1 MSDVSNYPDLKTS
14 WRERFRIFDSVS
26 VSPDSYFQHQEKLNA
41 LPRKDKKKVSLNWL
55 AFLFSVLYYYAK
67 GMGTK
72 GTLLWAVST
81 LSHALVFSFAPQFAV
96 IASWLVPAAI
106 ANAFANMDYYRKVKF
121 DEKGWPF
128 LPSFLNGPGGA
139 IVLLVVAIVINGT
152 VMYMAGQYGGK

>member
-1 MSDVSNYPDLKTS
+1 MSDVSTYSDLKPS

-26 VSPDSYFQHQEKLNA
+26 VSAGSYFQHQEKLNA
-41 LPRKDKKKVSLNWL
+41 LPPKEKKKVSLNWL
-55 AFLFSVLYYYAK
+55 AFLFSVLYYYTK

-81 LSHALVFSFAPQFAV
+81 LTHALVVSFSPQFAL

-106 ANAFANMDYYRKVKF
+106 ANAFANTDYYRKVKF

-128 LPSFLNGPGGA
+128 LPSFLDGPVGA
-139 IVLLVVAIVINGT
+139 IVLFVVAIVINGT
-152 VMYMAGQYGGK
+152 VMYMVGR